1 MPTRQRPPCL
11 YSARFAGV
19 VLPRQND
26 ARALISRAFVNVDRR
41 NDKELDALMLRLEV
55 SQPAHRL
62 GAGNPVEYHLRHLVR
77 VTLGADEPAS
87 LTM

>member
-1 MPTRQRPPCL
+1 M
-11 YSARFAGV
+11 
-19 VLPRQND
+19 
-26 ARALISRAFVNVDRR
+26 NVERR
-41 NDKELDALMLRLEV
+41 NDKELDVLMLRLEV